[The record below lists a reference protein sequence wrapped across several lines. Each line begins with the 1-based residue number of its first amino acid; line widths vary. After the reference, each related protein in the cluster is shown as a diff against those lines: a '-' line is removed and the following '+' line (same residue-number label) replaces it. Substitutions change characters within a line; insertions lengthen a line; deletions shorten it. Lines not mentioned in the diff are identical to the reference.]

1 MYALVGKSQRNFYVG
16 FLVLILICIIF
27 KLLFFSQQGIPV
39 LNYHQINN
47 QDHNALT
54 LSTSEFA
61 AQMKDLAEEGYTTIT
76 PDQLLDYLQH
86 ETTLPEK
93 PVLITFDDGYKDNY
107 FNAYPI
113 LKQYKFNATIF
124 LISSLVNKDHYLSWQ
139 EIQEMNSNHI
149 LFEGHTF
156 SHPHLNEIKDEKILQ
171 QELLDSKKDLEKNL
185 GYKIDYLAY
194 PYGDYDQHVISMV
207 QKYGYRAAFTVH
219 LGSDMDKDNPYTLNR
234 VPIFQ
239 SQTHTFLRFWFS
251 LHFPVFMNYI
261 QTEKVNFSLLHI

>member
-1 MYALVGKSQRNFYVG
+1 
-16 FLVLILICIIF
+16 
-27 KLLFFSQQGIPV
+27 

-61 AQMKDLAEEGYTTIT
+61 AQMKDLDKEGYTTIT
-76 PDQLLDYLQH
+76 PDQLLDYLQN
-86 ETTLPEK
+86 ETALPEK
-93 PVLITFDDGYKDNY
+93 PVLITFDDGYEDNY
-107 FNAYPI
+107 LNAYPI

-124 LISSLVNKDHYLSWQ
+124 LISSLIDKDHYLSWQ
-139 EIQEMNSNHI
+139 EIQEMKNNNI

-156 SHPHLNEIKDEKILQ
+156 SHPYLSKTKDEKTLQ
-171 QELLDSKKDLEKNL
+171 QELLDSKKDLENHL

-207 QKYGYRAAFTVH
+207 KTYGYRAAFTVH
-219 LGSDMDKDNPYTLNR
+219 LGSDMDQDNPYTLKR

-239 SQTHTFLRFWFS
+239 TQTHTFLRFWFS
-251 LHFPVFMNYI
+251 LHFPAFMNYI
-261 QTEKVNFSLLHI
+261 QTEKVKFCLLHI

>member
-1 MYALVGKSQRNFYVG
+1 MGKSKWNFYVI
-16 FLVLILICIIF
+16 FFVLILICIIL

-54 LSTSEFA
+54 LSTTEFA

-76 PDQLLDYLQH
+76 PDQLLDYLQQGM
-86 ETTLPEK
+86 TLPEK

-139 EIQEMNSNHI
+139 EIQEMKNNNI

-156 SHPHLNEIKDEKILQ
+156 SHPHLNQVKDEKILQ
-171 QELLDSKKDLEKNL
+171 QELLDSKEDLEKNL
-185 GYKIDYLAY
+185 GYKIDCLAY

-239 SQTHTFLRFWFS
+239 SQTHTFLRFWIS
-251 LHFPVFMNYI
+251 LHFPAFMNYI